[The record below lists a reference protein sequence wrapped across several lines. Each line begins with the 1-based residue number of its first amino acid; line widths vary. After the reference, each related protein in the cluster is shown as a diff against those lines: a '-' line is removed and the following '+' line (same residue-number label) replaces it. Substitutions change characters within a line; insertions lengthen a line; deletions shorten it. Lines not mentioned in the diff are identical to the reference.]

1 MNNESQNTEY
11 KLTWRDEY
19 LKWVCGFANA
29 QGGTIYIGIDDK
41 GNIKGVDNIHR
52 LSEDIPN
59 KIATRLGII
68 ADVNI
73 LAKDNLQYLEIK
85 VQPSNIPISL
95 NGAYHYRSGST
106 KQELKGIALQ
116 QFLLKK
122 LGRSWDDIPH
132 ETATLNRISRTAIDY
147 FLNHAIRA
155 SRMPSSALSDS
166 TETILDNL
174 NLITDDGKLRNAALL
189 LFAEN
194 PQRYFPGSEFK
205 IGRFGVSE
213 SDLMFQDV
221 VEGNIIQMTEKVI
234 ELLRSKY
241 LISHIQYEGL
251 QRIEKLEI
259 PEDALREL
267 INNAICHKDY
277 MGVAIQMKVYND
289 RVELWNDG
297 LLPDGM
303 EPSDLLKPHKSKP
316 RNKLISAVFYRA
328 GYIETWGR
336 GIEKVCAAF
345 ESYGLKPPQFEY
357 TCGGLNTI
365 IYRNEKFKEEQEA
378 LLNVSVN
385 SNNTENIQNL
395 PENAG
400 KSLPKSSSK
409 SSSKILE
416 LLVNNPSMTTQQ
428 IAESLGISKR
438 TVLKNLKKMKDKI
451 IHVGPYNG
459 GYWKINDNSQT
470 QNVSVNSNNTENIQ
484 NLPENAGQSSP
495 KSSSKDSPKSSSKS
509 SSKILELLANS
520 PNMTTQQIAENIG
533 ITKRAVLKNLE
544 KMKDKIIHVGP
555 YNGGYWKIIEP

>member
-345 ESYGLKPPQFEY
+345 DSYGLKPPQFEF

-385 SNNTENIQNL
+385 
-395 PENAG
+395 
-400 KSLPKSSSK
+400 
-409 SSSKILE
+409 
-416 LLVNNPSMTTQQ
+416 
-428 IAESLGISKR
+428 R
-438 TVLKNLKKMKDKI
+438 
-451 IHVGPYNG
+451 
-459 GYWKINDNSQT
+459 
-470 QNVSVNSNNTENIQ
+470 SVNSNNTENIQ
-484 NLPENAGQSSP
+484 NLPENAGQSSSN
-495 KSSSKDSPKSSSKS
+495 SSSKDSPKSSSKN

-520 PNMTTQQIAENIG
+520 PNMTTQQIAESLG
-533 ITKRAVLKNLE
+533 ITKRAVLKNLG
-544 KMKDKIIHVGP
+544 KMKDKVIHVGP

>member
-41 GNIKGVDNIHR
+41 GNIQGVDNIHR

-59 KIATRLGII
+59 KIATRLGIV

-132 ETATLNRISRTAIDY
+132 ETATLKRISRTAIDY

-221 VEGNIIQMTEKVI
+221 VEGNIIQMTERVI

-241 LISHIQYEGL
+241 LISHIHYEGL

-277 MGVAIQMKVYND
+277 MGVAIQMKVYNN

-345 ESYGLKPPQFEY
+345 ESYGLKPPQFEF

-365 IYRNEKFKEEQEA
+365 IYRNEKFAEEQDA
-378 LLNVSVN
+378 VN
-385 SNNTENIQNL
+385 AVENDFSINQNGNGLIENPLTINQNRQELIEKLIANASNTGIKLTENRISILQMIIDN
-395 PENAG
+395 PQIT
-400 KSLPKSSSK
+400 KSEMAQA
-409 SSSKILE
+409 I
-416 LLVNNPSMTTQQ
+416 
-428 IAESLGISKR
+428 GISETSISKNIEAMRGTYLKR
-438 TVLKNLKKMKDKI
+438 IGADKN
-451 IHVGPYNG
+451 
-459 GYWKINDNSQT
+459 
-470 QNVSVNSNNTENIQ
+470 
-484 NLPENAGQSSP
+484 
-495 KSSSKDSPKSSSKS
+495 
-509 SSKILELLANS
+509 
-520 PNMTTQQIAENIG
+520 
-533 ITKRAVLKNLE
+533 
-544 KMKDKIIHVGP
+544 
-555 YNGGYWKIIEP
+555 GYWKIIEQ

>member
-345 ESYGLKPPQFEY
+345 DSYGLKPPKFEF

-365 IYRNEKFKEEQEA
+365 IYRNEKFAEEDEIANAVENNFTINKNDNGLIVNQLTINPNVQELIEKLIA
-378 LLNVSVN
+378 N
-385 SNNTENIQNL
+385 SDTGVKLTENRISILKMIITNPQIT
-395 PENAG
+395 
-400 KSLPKSSSK
+400 KSEMAQA
-409 SSSKILE
+409 I
-416 LLVNNPSMTTQQ
+416 
-428 IAESLGISKR
+428 GISE
-438 TVLKNLKKMKDKI
+438 TSISKNIEAMRGTYLERIGADK
-451 IHVGPYNG
+451 N
-459 GYWKINDNSQT
+459 
-470 QNVSVNSNNTENIQ
+470 
-484 NLPENAGQSSP
+484 
-495 KSSSKDSPKSSSKS
+495 
-509 SSKILELLANS
+509 
-520 PNMTTQQIAENIG
+520 
-533 ITKRAVLKNLE
+533 
-544 KMKDKIIHVGP
+544 
-555 YNGGYWKIIEP
+555 GYWKIIEP